1 MTRRLLAILVI
12 ALCAAPAAGAAP
24 LFVVTGHGW
33 GHGIG
38 MPQYGAQGYALK
50 ADKTYDWILAH
61 YYPGT
66 KLEPSTVT
74 SVRVLVADGRTQLTI
89 GSAAAF
95 SAKDGTN
102 KTIQIPAGSVT
113 FGPGLRITVAG
124 KVHDLAG
131 PVRFIRGTRNLK
143 VGGKAY
149 RGALVVRSSGGR
161 MSAVNEVGLDQY
173 VYGVVP
179 NEMPSGWAPEA
190 LKAQAVAARSYALA
204 SKNTGGTFDLYAD
217 TRSQVYGGAA
227 SEDPPTTA
235 AVDAT
240 AGQIL
245 TYGGKVAHTY
255 FHSTSGGRTA
265 FVQDIWGGTGFPY
278 LVSVPDPYDTLSPYH
293 NWGPFRYS
301 AAQMARTLGGS
312 APRGALLDALVKR
325 NNSLRVRNV
334 TFIGGKGTS
343 VVSGSLLQSRLGLR
357 STWFSI
363 GVLSL
368 KGPGRITIGQTA
380 RLHGVA
386 RGFAQ
391 AWLERRTTKG
401 AWVQVGRVKAANGPV
416 AFSQHPTVTT
426 TYRIA
431 TAKAKGPSVKV
442 GVAPAVTLAVRNARH
457 ALAGVVVPKR
467 AGIVVKLQRLVDG
480 RWKTIAQDETD
491 AAGRFRARL
500 AVKPGTYRALAAPG
514 GGLVPGA
521 SASLTVAP

>member
-1 MTRRLLAILVI
+1 MRRLLFLLLI
-12 ALCAAPAAGAAP
+12 ALAAVPTASASP
-24 LFVVTGHGW
+24 IFVVTGHGW

-38 MPQYGAQGYALK
+38 MAQYGAQGYALK
-50 ADKTYDWILAH
+50 GGKSYDWILAH

-66 KLEPSTVT
+66 KLEPSSVT
-74 SVRVLVADGRTQLTI
+74 TVRVLVADGRTRLTI
-89 GSAAAF
+89 GSTAAF
-95 SAKDGTN
+95 SAKDAGG
-102 KTIQIPAGSVT
+102 KTVQIPKGSVT
-113 FGPGLRITVAG
+113 FGPGLHITVNGTEHA
-124 KVHDLAG
+124 LAG
-131 PVRFIRGTRNLK
+131 PVRFLRGTKNLQ

-161 MSAVNEVGLDQY
+161 LSAVNEVGLDQY

-204 SKNTGGTFDLYAD
+204 SRNTGGTFDLYAD

-245 TYGGKVAHTY
+245 TYGGKVAHTF

-265 FVQDIWGGTGFPY
+265 NVQDIWGGTGYPY

-293 NWGPFRYS
+293 DWGPFKYT
-301 AAQMARTLGGS
+301 AAQMGRTLGGS
-312 APRGALLDALVKR
+312 APRGSLLDALVTR
-325 NNSLRVRNV
+325 NASLRVRSVN
-334 TFIGGKGTS
+334 FIGGRGTS
-343 VVSGSLLQSRLGLR
+343 SVSGSLLQSRLGLR
-357 STWFSI
+357 STWFSV

-368 KGPGRITIGQTA
+368 KGPRKVTYGSPA

-386 RGFAQ
+386 RGFAK
-391 AWLERRTTKG
+391 AWLERRTSSG
-401 AWVQVGRVKAANGPV
+401 GWQQVGRTKDAGGAV
-416 AFSQHPTVTT
+416 AFAQRPAVTT

-431 TAKAKGPSVKV
+431 TPKSAGPSVRI
-442 GVAPAVTLAVRNARH
+442 GVAPAITLAVRNARH
-457 ALAGVVVPKR
+457 ALAGVVKPGR
-467 AGIVVKLQRLVDG
+467 AGIEVQLQRLVDG
-480 RWKTIAQDETD
+480 RWKTVARDETD

-500 AVKPGTYRALAAPG
+500 AVKPGTYRAFAAPG
-514 GGLVPGA
+514 GGLVPGTSSPLPVGA
-521 SASLTVAP
+521 